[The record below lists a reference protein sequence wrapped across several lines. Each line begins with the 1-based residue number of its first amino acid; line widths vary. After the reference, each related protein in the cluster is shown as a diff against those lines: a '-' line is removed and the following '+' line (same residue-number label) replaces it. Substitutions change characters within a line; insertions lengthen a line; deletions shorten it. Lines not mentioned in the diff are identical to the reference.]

1 MEVGLAIPPAPA
13 DKRPPVLRGRVF
25 PDLGVQVTGILAAAV
40 VRAGRAAAIRLTVD
54 PACWFRFWVA
64 IFTGAV
70 AVVAVVTVPP
80 AEMAVSAEEAAG
92 PLTPR
97 LAVLASTTAKA
108 AVAVQSIVWPRLPE
122 VTPVRTR
129 VVAGVAAPT
138 GRTAPAVMVDRASS

>member
-13 DKRPPVLRGRVF
+13 DKRPPAQRVRVLEG
-25 PDLGVQVTGILAAAV
+25 LAVQATGIRAAV
-40 VRAGRAAAIRLTVD
+40 EVLVVRVPAIQLMGD

-70 AVVAVVTVPP
+70 VVEDPDIPSVAETV
-80 AEMAVSAEEAAG
+80 ELEEEAAG

-108 AVAVQSIVWPRLPE
+108 AVAVQSIVWPGLPE